1 MSTFDHRVIA
11 ARLTRGRLASYLGAT
26 DGDVRA
32 AIELYGWNTLVGASF
47 LEDLGRLEVVFRN
60 AVDAALIA
68 YGTAQDW
75 PQVWYRRSQLFRGE
89 HGPQARTWANI
100 EIARQR
106 AAGQRDRQEI
116 HGKVIAELSF
126 GFWRFLCTRSYLT
139 SLWVPAIAAAFPQ
152 HPSSGN
158 PRRVRADVEGRMR
171 RLYFLRNRIAH
182 HEPIHQRDLARDHAE
197 VLELIGW
204 ICPECR
210 AWAEAVSRTPGVI
223 GTRPVS

>member
-1 MSTFDHRVIA
+1 MPTFDHRIIA
-11 ARLTRGRLASYLGAT
+11 NRLTRGRLASYMGAA
-26 DGDVRA
+26 GGNVQA
-32 AIELYGWNTLVGASF
+32 AVELYDWNTLVGASF

-60 AVDAALIA
+60 AVDGALTA
-68 YGTAQDW
+68 YGDAQSW
-75 PQVWYRRSQLFRGE
+75 SEVWYRRPQLFRGE

-106 AAGQRDRQEI
+106 ATGQHDRQEV

-126 GFWRFLCTRSYLT
+126 GFWRFLCTKSYLT
-139 SLWVPAIAAAFPQ
+139 SLWVPAVAAAFPQ

-158 PRRVRADVEGRMR
+158 PRQVRADVEDRMR

-182 HEPIHQRDLARDHAE
+182 HEPIHQRDLERDHAE

-204 ICPECR
+204 ICLDCR
-210 AWAEAVSRTPGVI
+210 AWAEVVTRTPGVI
-223 GTRPVS
+223 ETRPVS